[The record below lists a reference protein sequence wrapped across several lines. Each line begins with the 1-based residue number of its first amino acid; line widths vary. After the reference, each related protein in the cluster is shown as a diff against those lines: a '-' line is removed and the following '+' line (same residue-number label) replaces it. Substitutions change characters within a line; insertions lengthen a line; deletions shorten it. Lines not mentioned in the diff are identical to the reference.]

1 MCLHCDF
8 LQFTNQVCL
17 NGFAEYAFHL
27 TRLNPEM
34 MNIHQDSGMVNI
46 SYFRFDVDD
55 SGDLDANRPVPF
67 RLTPNIAE
75 FLTPHGV
82 NGPVVCGMI
91 ALARCMIY
99 PNYKL
104 QAILRAV
111 LRDEMISYM
120 KKKNDDRELVCVM
133 NGQRLESTSREN
145 ESEIVI
151 NMVNKAVTSIMTK
164 LGSLSTF
171 DGADSKVK

>member
-1 MCLHCDF
+1 MCLS
-8 LQFTNQVCL
+8 
-17 NGFAEYAFHL
+17 GFAEYAFHL

-34 MNIHQDSGMVNI
+34 MNLHQDSGMVNI
-46 SYFRFDVDD
+46 SYFRFDIDD
-55 SGDLDANRPVPF
+55 NTGDLDANRPVPF
-67 RLTPNIAE
+67 RLTPNISE

-91 ALARCMIY
+91 ALARCMVY

-111 LRDEMISYM
+111 LRDEMITYI
-120 KKKNDDRELVCVM
+120 KKKHDDRDIMVAM
-133 NGQRLESTSREN
+133 SGQRPENREN

-151 NMVNKAVTSIMTK
+151 NMVNKAVNSIMSRLT
-164 LGSLSTF
+164 SLSTF
-171 DGADSKVK
+171 DGSESKVR

>member
-1 MCLHCDF
+1 
-8 LQFTNQVCL
+8 
-17 NGFAEYAFHL
+17 
-27 TRLNPEM
+27 M
-34 MNIHQDSGMVNI
+34 MNLHQDSGMVNI
-46 SYFRFDVDD
+46 SYFRFDIDD
-55 SGDLDANRPVPF
+55 TSGDLDSQRPVPF
-67 RLTPNIAE
+67 RLTPNISE

-91 ALARCMIY
+91 ALARCMVY

-120 KKKNDDRELVCVM
+120 KKKHDDRELMCAVS
-133 NGQRLESTSREN
+133 GQRLENTNRDN

-151 NMVNKAVTSIMTK
+151 NMVNKAVTGIMGRLT
-164 LGSLSTF
+164 SLSTF
-171 DGADSKVK
+171 DGSESKVS